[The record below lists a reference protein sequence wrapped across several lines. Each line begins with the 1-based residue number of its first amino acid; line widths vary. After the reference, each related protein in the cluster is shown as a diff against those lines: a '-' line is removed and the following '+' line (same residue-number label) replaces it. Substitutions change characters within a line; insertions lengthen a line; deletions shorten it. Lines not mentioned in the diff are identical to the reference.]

1 MGDKPILQFDDNILN
16 FDVFV
21 KDIVVALVD
30 VVVQKVD
37 KDLSVVANPIDD
49 IGIVSRSQDDIFL
62 DVFVGDV
69 HESKDLLQENDPL
82 PITDKRV
89 PKCLL

>member
-30 VVVQKVD
+30 VVV
-37 KDLSVVANPIDD
+37 
-49 IGIVSRSQDDIFL
+49 
-62 DVFVGDV
+62 
-69 HESKDLLQENDPL
+69 
-82 PITDKRV
+82 
-89 PKCLL
+89 